1 LSRQIALLRAVNV
14 AAHNR
19 VAMDDL
25 RELME
30 RLGYEDVRTLLQTGN
45 VVFSGDDSPDAA
57 ARRIEQALAADLG
70 VKSQVLVR
78 TQPELANVV
87 ARNPLASV
95 ATDPKKLVVMFLSGK
110 PDAAWLRELD
120 PAKFQPERFTA
131 HGREVYA
138 WLPGGLGRSRLL
150 ASLTEKRLKVTAT
163 TRNWSTVEKLL
174 ALAEK
179 S

>member
-1 LSRQIALLRAVNV
+1 MSRQIALLRAVNV

-30 RLGYEDVRTLLQTGN
+30 GLGYEDVKTLLQSGN
-45 VVFSGDDSPDAA
+45 VVYRGGDSPDAA
-57 ARRIEQALAADLG
+57 ARKIEKALAADLG

-78 TQPELANVV
+78 TQAELANIV
-87 ARNPLASV
+87 ARNPFASV

-110 PDAAWLRELD
+110 PDAAWLRELN
-120 PAKFQPERFTA
+120 PAKFEPERFA
-131 HGREVYA
+131 VHGRELYA
-138 WLPGGLGRSRLL
+138 WLPGGLGRSKLL
-150 ASLTEKRLKVTAT
+150 ASLTEKRLKVVAT

-179 S
+179 E